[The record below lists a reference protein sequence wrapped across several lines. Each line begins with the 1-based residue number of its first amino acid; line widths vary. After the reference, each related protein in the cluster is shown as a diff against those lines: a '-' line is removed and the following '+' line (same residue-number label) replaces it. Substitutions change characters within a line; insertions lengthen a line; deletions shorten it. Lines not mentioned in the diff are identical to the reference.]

1 MAGGF
6 TPEFLEELK
15 YKCDIVEVIS
25 QYVPL
30 QKKGGRYFGCC
41 PFHNEK
47 TPSFCVNNGWYHCF
61 GCGASGD
68 VVKFVMEIESV
79 SFYDAVKILADKVGL
94 QLPEVKL
101 DPQYAQKKEH
111 GDVLKQLM
119 RDAARYYRNNLL
131 DEKKGKD
138 AREYLHNRGLDD
150 EIAKRYGLGLSLD
163 NESMVGYMRRK
174 GYSLKDLEE
183 CGLVGNAQRPYD
195 AFANRIIVPIMDS
208 MSNVIAFGG
217 RIYHGEK
224 DVAKY
229 KNSTNTTL
237 FDKGRTIYGIN
248 FIKRDKKM
256 NGVAYKELI
265 LVEGYMD
272 VISLGAS
279 GIKNVV
285 ACMGTALTDG
295 QARELSRMT
304 ENLYVCYDGDGA
316 GKKATIRNVD
326 ILAKFVQNV
335 RVISLDEGKDPDE
348 TVREGG
354 AEAFLKKQKEALP
367 VIEYKLKLCADA
379 NDLGSVNGRA
389 KYVQSALKVLK
400 TIDNRAEREVYMDV
414 VSKMSGVSVAT
425 LTDEAGMIRPVKIE
439 QPKENDEEKI
449 AKNLRASRFV
459 LNRIVKGEKYVDLSK
474 IKTEWLEN
482 DLHRQV
488 FEWAKTMPEHT
499 DMVKTMFSVFGYDNE
514 EISNILNINMKF
526 ADNIREADY
535 FNDCVLMLA
544 NEFVSKR
551 LEQVKNGYN
560 ELSDP
565 EAKRAS
571 IAEISRL
578 QKILKSKDINDKL

>member
-68 VVKFVMEIESV
+68 VVKFVMEMESV

-131 DEKKGKD
+131 DENKGKD

-217 RIYHGEK
+217 RIIDGEGPK
-224 DVAKY
+224 YLNSSDTPVFKKSRNLFSLNFAKR
-229 KNSTNTTL
+229 SEE
-237 FDKGRTIYGIN
+237 R
-248 FIKRDKKM
+248 R
-256 NGVAYKELI
+256 LI
-265 LVEGYMD
+265 LAEGYMD
-272 VISLGAS
+272 VIAVNQAGFE
-279 GIKNVV
+279 NVV
-285 ACMGTALTDG
+285 ATLGTALTPEQARLMSQYADEVIIAYDSDGPG
-295 QARELSRMT
+295 QAAT
-304 ENLYVCYDGDGA
+304 QKAINLLGEAGIKTKIIKMEGA
-316 GKKATIRNVD
+316 
-326 ILAKFVQNV
+326 
-335 RVISLDEGKDPDE
+335 KDPDE
-348 TVREGG
+348 FIKKFG
-354 AEAFLKKQKEALP
+354 ALRFKQLLDNSDGAINFQLAKCKNDLDIESDTGRVEYLKRCVNVLAAINSPVERSVYVSKVAKEQGISREALDAQINS
-367 VIEYKLKLCADA
+367 VIRKKINSGRKQEWTDIRTFSDKRRADPQAAAFPKEY
-379 NDLGSVNGRA
+379 
-389 KYVQSALKVLK
+389 
-400 TIDNRAEREVYMDV
+400 RAERGIIAYLTIHPDDLEYVADRLPADFFATDFNKKLYE
-414 VSKMSGVSVAT
+414 KLISG
-425 LTDEAGMIRPVKIE
+425 M
-439 QPKENDEEKI
+439 
-449 AKNLRASRFV
+449 
-459 LNRIVKGEKYVDLSK
+459 RISSD
-474 IKTEWLEN
+474 
-482 DLHRQV
+482 
-488 FEWAKTMPEHT
+488 F
-499 DMVKTMFSVFGYDNE
+499 
-514 EISNILNINMKF
+514 NILSLQSEFSADEMGKITDILSEARQIDINRS
-526 ADNIREADY
+526 AAEDY
-535 FNDCVLMLA
+535 ITTLRNSH
-544 NEFVSKR
+544 E
-551 LEQVKNGYN
+551 
-560 ELSDP
+560 
-565 EAKRAS
+565 KRAS
-571 IAEISRL
+571 AAPAAALSDDEFLKRL
-578 QKILKSKDINDKL
+578 NRLKNEK